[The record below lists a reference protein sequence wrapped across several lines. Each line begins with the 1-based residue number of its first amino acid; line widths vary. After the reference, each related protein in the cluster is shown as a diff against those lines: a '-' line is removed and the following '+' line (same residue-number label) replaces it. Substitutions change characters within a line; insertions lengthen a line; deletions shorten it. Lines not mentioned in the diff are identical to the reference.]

1 MPPDWKYLAGDCPGG
16 SPEGAGQCLFT
27 AVVQGGGVKGGQRG
41 RFPSLLLGQPCPVP
55 YHPDPL
61 NAALV
66 SPTLQAQGDRGQ
78 EKASHTLCAPSPGL
92 TLTQCLLL
100 ATLTGKLYGPGW
112 VVQVRCYSM
121 NTFLSQKSAFGGGG
135 QVGRLG
141 AEETSLALFPRESL
155 SSSWLKVPRSDTLL
169 LGHLVE
175 R

>member
-1 MPPDWKYLAGDCPGG
+1 MLALQLPAPQPPALCHLTGNILLETALEDHQKDQG
-16 SPEGAGQCLFT
+16 SAYSQQSCR
-27 AVVQGGGVKGGQRG
+27 VGGVKGGQRG
-41 RFPSLLLGQPCPVP
+41 RFPSLLLGQPRPVP

-112 VVQVRCYSM
+112 VVQVRCY
-121 NTFLSQKSAFGGGG
+121 G
-135 QVGRLG
+135 LG
-141 AEETSLALFPRESL
+141 PGS
-155 SSSWLKVPRSDTLL
+155 
-169 LGHLVE
+169 
-175 R
+175 